1 MILTELTALLLIIDK
16 CKLLL
21 NLHDIFK
28 NHCYGKETWFF
39 ISQSEVTRIVRM
51 HYVLTHD
58 GVDETEIADT
68 RRKTQTS
75 ALKQWLILVKE

>member
-1 MILTELTALLLIIDK
+1 MISDK

-28 NHCYGKETWFF
+28 NHRKEKRLDY
-39 ISQSEVTRIVRM
+39 QSTEVSGLVQMRYFLI
-51 HYVLTHD
+51 HD
-58 GVDETEIADT
+58 SVEETEIADT

-75 ALKQWLILVKE
+75 SQKQWLILVKEKKNTR

>member
-1 MILTELTALLLIIDK
+1 
-16 CKLLL
+16 
-21 NLHDIFK
+21 
-28 NHCYGKETWFF
+28 
-39 ISQSEVTRIVRM
+39 M